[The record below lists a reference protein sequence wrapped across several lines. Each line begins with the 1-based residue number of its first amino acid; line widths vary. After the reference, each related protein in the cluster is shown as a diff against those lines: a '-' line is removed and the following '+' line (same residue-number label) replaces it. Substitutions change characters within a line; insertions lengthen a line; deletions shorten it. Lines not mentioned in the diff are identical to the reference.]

1 LNVQVFATTHSWDGI
16 VSFSEALDLQEDKE
30 IGALFRLERRGQQIT
45 PVQYSAEEL
54 AFITEQDIEV
64 R

>member
-1 LNVQVFATTHSWDGI
+1 MNVQVFATTHSWDGI
-16 VSFSEALDLQEDKE
+16 ASFSEALDLQENKE
-30 IGALFRLERRGQQIT
+30 IGALFRLERREQQIT

-54 AFITEQDIEV
+54 AFITEQEIEV